1 MTMMQK
7 MQAKKSKKGF
17 TLVELVIVIAIL
29 AILAA
34 IAIPVITT
42 TINSSKLSTLD
53 SDKTTVDMVLK
64 EAVNTYKA
72 SIDTT
77 TYNSK
82 MAKSATVSDVFA
94 EQDLDLK
101 ILESQLQYQTYSL
114 SRILTLKSLRT
125 EQSVVHTIVSY
136 GQVQL
141 APYLQVQQLS
151 QQLLQAA
158 QSLLLTHLSLVSLQ
172 CN

>member
-101 ILESQLQYQTYSL
+101 ILDDRTIGGSHYRIVWTGSACSVASNSGAAVTVSNPNMIISGTTKITEL
-114 SRILTLKSLRT
+114 SKM
-125 EQSVVHTIVSY
+125 
-136 GQVQL
+136 
-141 APYLQVQQLS
+141 
-151 QQLLQAA
+151 
-158 QSLLLTHLSLVSLQ
+158 
-172 CN
+172 